1 MRARSTCGT
10 SSTKCRASARPN
22 DSGSRT
28 ASPASLANA
37 FTVFF
42 VASVVRHLVLSPRR
56 WTSAKSPRSCT
67 LTL

>member
-1 MRARSTCGT
+1 MRARSTWGT
-10 SSTKCRASARPN
+10 SSTKCRASASAN

-42 VASVVRHLVLSPRR
+42 VASVVRHLVLSPSRC
-56 WTSAKSPRSCT
+56 TSEKSPHSAT